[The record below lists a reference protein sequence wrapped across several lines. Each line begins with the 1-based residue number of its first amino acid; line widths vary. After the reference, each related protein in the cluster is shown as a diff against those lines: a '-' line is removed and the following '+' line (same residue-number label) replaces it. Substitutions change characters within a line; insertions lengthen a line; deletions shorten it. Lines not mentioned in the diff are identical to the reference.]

1 MSLAIQSS
9 SSPNLAPAS
18 NGDLKNL
25 RSDLPEDSVLYH
37 RLKLVEDIWESVLQ
51 SECGQELVDLLK
63 ELRSRCSPE
72 DQATGMTEESLLAIT
87 ERIEKLELNDAIR
100 AARAFALYFQLI
112 NIVEQHYE
120 QREQEKNRWESAQ
133 NLSSDADDEKGE
145 EVSTIPLPIELS
157 LLKKSMGDNQG
168 GEQVGDFNW
177 VFAQL
182 KTLNVP
188 PKQIQRLLDQL
199 DIRLVITAH
208 PTEIVR
214 HTIRRK
220 QRRVR
225 WPGCSTK
232 PRPAPRLLRSGRR
245 GAP

>member
-9 SSPNLAPAS
+9 SSANLAPAS
-18 NGDLKNL
+18 NGGLKNL

-37 RLKLVEDIWESVLQ
+37 RLKLVEEIWESVLQ

-72 DQATGMTEESLLAIT
+72 DVAAGMTEESLLAIT

-133 NLSSDADDEKGE
+133 NISS
-145 EVSTIPLPIELS
+145 
-157 LLKKSMGDNQG
+157 
-168 GEQVGDFNW
+168 
-177 VFAQL
+177 
-182 KTLNVP
+182 
-188 PKQIQRLLDQL
+188 
-199 DIRLVITAH
+199 
-208 PTEIVR
+208 
-214 HTIRRK
+214 
-220 QRRVR
+220 
-225 WPGCSTK
+225 
-232 PRPAPRLLRSGRR
+232 
-245 GAP
+245 